1 MNYLDNTI
9 LDKVKRPIKVIQFGQ
24 GNFIRGF
31 ADLMIDIANE
41 RGVFDGDIVIVKP
54 TKSPGD
60 LDIYKKQDFLYTV
73 SLKGLENGKE
83 KKLNHIVKSVADIVH
98 PYEDYDKYADLA
110 KIETLRFLL
119 SNTTE
124 AGIAYD
130 DRDTIDMKPPRSF
143 PAKLTKFLYERY
155 TYFKADNDKGLIILP
170 LELIDNNADELR
182 NVIIKYIKLWNL
194 EEGFLNW
201 LDEACEFCN
210 TLVDRIITGFP
221 ETRAENMWKE
231 LGYKDDLMVTGEPFG
246 LWAIEDKNNVSKEF
260 PLHRADQPVIF
271 TDDLSPYKLRKVR
284 ILNGAHTAFVLASYL
299 SDNNYVLESMEDA
312 DVLTYM
318 TKAIYDE
325 IIPSLD
331 LPKDYLTSFAD
342 SVVERFKNPYNK
354 HSLLSI
360 TLNGVSKWKVRIL
373 PSILDYIDHKGKLPL
388 TLTFSMAALIEFY
401 RGLTEQEHGVY
412 VNKRHGEEYLI
423 LDDNSVL
430 EFFTNN
436 SHIEDEA
443 LVELFLSE
451 EGFWNRDL
459 NKLPG
464 FTEIVRSNLKDI
476 KDLGMRGA
484 VRKVNSNPI

>member
-1 MNYLDNTI
+1 
-9 LDKVKRPIKVIQFGQ
+9 
-24 GNFIRGF
+24 
-31 ADLMIDIANE
+31 
-41 RGVFDGDIVIVKP
+41 
-54 TKSPGD
+54 
-60 LDIYKKQDFLYTV
+60 
-73 SLKGLENGKE
+73 
-83 KKLNHIVKSVADIVH
+83 
-98 PYEDYDKYADLA
+98 
-110 KIETLRFLL
+110 
-119 SNTTE
+119 
-124 AGIAYD
+124 
-130 DRDTIDMKPPRSF
+130 
-143 PAKLTKFLYERY
+143 
-155 TYFKADNDKGLIILP
+155 
-170 LELIDNNADELR
+170 
-182 NVIIKYIKLWNL
+182 
-194 EEGFLNW
+194 
-201 LDEACEFCN
+201 
-210 TLVDRIITGFP
+210 
-221 ETRAENMWKE
+221 
-231 LGYKDDLMVTGEPFG
+231 MVTGEPFG